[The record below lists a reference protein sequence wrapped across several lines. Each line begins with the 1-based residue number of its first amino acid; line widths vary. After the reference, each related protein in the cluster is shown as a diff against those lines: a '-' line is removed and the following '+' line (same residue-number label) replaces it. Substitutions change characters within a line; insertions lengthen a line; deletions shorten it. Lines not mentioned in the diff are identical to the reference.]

1 MIARRISKRS
11 ADIGYYTRLS
21 SVVRTSIKQKGNGKR
36 TEAQTSAAVEQNDQM
51 NGSQVCYSP
60 FQDLHPRK
68 NCCNF
73 VPKIKSTY
81 HLSPMVPK
89 TKHRPASNRVD
100 TCCSKSVKGFART
113 YDSDCSRE
121 GSSRR
126 FALKQP
132 GTKSGKDCL
141 AWHVYTSHVR
151 SRAVY

>member
-21 SVVRTSIKQKGNGKR
+21 SVTGTSIKQKGNGKC

-60 FQDLHPRK
+60 FQAEKEL
-68 NCCNF
+68 CCTF

-81 HLSPMVPK
+81 HLPPMLLK

-113 YDSDCSRE
+113 DESDCSGE